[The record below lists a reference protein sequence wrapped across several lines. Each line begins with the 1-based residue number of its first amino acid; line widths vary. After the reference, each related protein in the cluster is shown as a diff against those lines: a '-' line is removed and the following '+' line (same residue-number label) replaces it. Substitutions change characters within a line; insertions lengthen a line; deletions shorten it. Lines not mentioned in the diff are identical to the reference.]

1 MLSPSRAPCRII
13 GPSPSSR
20 LPRFY
25 CGRDSVAVAAWWCRS
40 TIRAMLI
47 GPRLRIAVFAA
58 AALAG
63 ASTRTSAQLLN
74 TDAPVVVGHF
84 HMDVTSVAEHRK
96 FWVDALGGTPARVG
110 TADVV
115 RFPGIVLFFEAKKPS
130 GPNRGTAFDHIGF
143 AVPDVPALTTKV
155 VAAGYALTVGREPV
169 PGKEAAAAQGTQA
182 PYGRFSYILG
192 PDGTNVELVTS
203 AEKTPAPIVYHH
215 IHFINKQYVEMRNWY
230 ARALN
235 ATERTGPN
243 TFTDFFA
250 GADLP
255 GVGYSLNFFRWEG
268 DQSVAHVP
276 TKGRATDHVGFEVRN
291 LPEFIKQLESKGIK
305 LTEGYK
311 KSNKD
316 MGGIATAMITD
327 PW

>member
-1 MLSPSRAPCRII
+1 MQMGHRLYLALVIAAII
-13 GPSPSSR
+13 
-20 LPRFY
+20 
-25 CGRDSVAVAAWWCRS
+25 
-40 TIRAMLI
+40 
-47 GPRLRIAVFAA
+47 AA
-58 AALAG
+58 ASPA
-63 ASTRTSAQLLN
+63 SAQLLN
-74 TDAPVVVGHF
+74 KDAPVVVGHF
-84 HMDVTSVAEHRK
+84 HMNATSVAEHRK
-96 FWVDALGGTPARVG
+96 FWVDTLGGTAG
-110 TADVV
+110 KIGNADIV
-115 RFPGIVLFFEAKKPS
+115 RFPGIVLFFDQKKPG

-143 AVPDVPALTTKV
+143 AVPDVPALTTKI
-155 VAAGYALTVGREPV
+155 VAAGYMLTVGREPV

-192 PDGTNVELVTS
+192 PDGTKVELVTS
-203 AEKTPAPIVYHH
+203 AEPGAAPIVYHH

-243 TFTDFFA
+243 TFTDYFA

-268 DQSVAHVP
+268 DQNVTHVP

-291 LPEFIKQLESKGIK
+291 LPAFVKELEGKGIT

-311 KSNKD
+311 KSNRE
-316 MGGIATAMITD
+316 MGGVATAKITD
-327 PW
+327 PWGVLIELTEGLR

>member
-1 MLSPSRAPCRII
+1 MQSGIRV
-13 GPSPSSR
+13 R
-20 LPRFY
+20 LMI
-25 CGRDSVAVAAWWCRS
+25 VAAVS
-40 TIRAMLI
+40 SL
-47 GPRLRIAVFAA
+47 
-58 AALAG
+58 ALARP
-63 ASTRTSAQLLN
+63 ATAQLQN
-74 TDAPVVVGHF
+74 TEAPVVVGHF
-84 HMDVTSVAEHRK
+84 HMTVTSVADHRK
-96 FWVDALGGTPARVG
+96 FWVDTLGGTPAKIG
-110 TADVV
+110 NADVV
-115 RFPGIVLFFEAKKPS
+115 RFPGIVLFFDQKKPS

-155 VAAGYALTVGREPV
+155 VAAGYALTSGREPV

-192 PDGTNVELVTS
+192 PDGAKVELVTS
-203 AEKTPAPIVYHH
+203 AEKAPAPIVYHH

-230 ARALN
+230 VRALN
-235 ATERTGPN
+235 AAERTGPN

-268 DQSVAHVP
+268 DQSVTHVG

-291 LPEFIKQLESKGIK
+291 LPAFIKELEAKGIK

-316 MGGIATAMITD
+316 MGGVATAMITD
-327 PW
+327 PWGIQIELTEGLR

>member
-1 MLSPSRAPCRII
+1 MTNRRP
-13 GPSPSSR
+13 
-20 LPRFY
+20 
-25 CGRDSVAVAAWWCRS
+25 RS
-40 TIRAMLI
+40 TIRAMQMGQGL
-47 GPRLRIAVFAA
+47 RLAAVAA
-58 AALAG
+58 VLVPVLAMP
-63 ASTRTSAQLLN
+63 ASAQLLN
-74 TDAPVVVGHF
+74 KEAPVVVGHF
-84 HMDVTSVAEHRK
+84 HMNATSVAEHRK
-96 FWVDALGGTPARVG
+96 FWVDTLGGTAEKIG
-110 TADVV
+110 QSDVV
-115 RFPGIVLFFEAKKPS
+115 RFPGILLFFDQKKPS

-143 AVPDVPALTTKV
+143 AVPDVPALTTKI
-155 VAAGYALTVGREPV
+155 VAAGYTLTSGREPV

-182 PYGRFSYILG
+182 PYGRFSYIIG
-192 PDGTNVELVTS
+192 PDGTKVELVTS

-243 TFTDFFA
+243 TFTDYFA

-268 DQSVAHVP
+268 DQSVTHVG

-291 LPEFIKQLESKGIK
+291 LAAFVKELEGKGIK

-316 MGGIATAMITD
+316 MGGAATAMITD
-327 PW
+327 PWGVQIELTEGLRLP

>member
-1 MLSPSRAPCRII
+1 
-13 GPSPSSR
+13 
-20 LPRFY
+20 
-25 CGRDSVAVAAWWCRS
+25 
-40 TIRAMLI
+40 MLI
-47 GPRLRIAVFAA
+47 GPRFRIAVFAA

-63 ASTRTSAQLLN
+63 AATRTSAQLLN

-143 AVPDVPALTTKV
+143 AVPDVPAVTTKV
-155 VAAGYALTVGREPV
+155 VANGYELTTGREPK
-169 PGKEAAAAQGTQA
+169 PGEKVALPTAGN
-182 PYGRFSYILG
+182 YGRFSYLLG
-192 PDGTNVELVTS
+192 PDGAKVELVTNM
-203 AEKTPAPIVYHH
+203 APNAPPITHH
-215 IHFINKQYVEMRNWY
+215 HVHFINKQYVEMRNWY

-268 DQSVAHVP
+268 DQSVTHVP

-305 LTEGYK
+305 LTEGLR
-311 KSNKD
+311 
-316 MGGIATAMITD
+316 
-327 PW
+327 

>member
-1 MLSPSRAPCRII
+1 MQMATGI
-13 GPSPSSR
+13 
-20 LPRFY
+20 RF
-25 CGRDSVAVAAWWCRS
+25 
-40 TIRAMLI
+40 
-47 GPRLRIAVFAA
+47 VFAA
-58 AALAG
+58 AALLA
-63 ASTRTSAQLLN
+63 AWAPPASAQLLN
-74 TDAPVVVGHF
+74 KDAPVVVGHF
-84 HMDVTSVAEHRK
+84 HMLVTSVAEHRK
-96 FWVDALGGTPARVG
+96 FWVDTLGGTPAKIG
-110 TADVV
+110 SADVV
-115 RFPGIVLFFEAKKPS
+115 RFPGIVLFFDQKKPS

-155 VAAGYALTVGREPV
+155 VAAGYALTSGREPV

-192 PDGTNVELVTS
+192 PDGAKVELVTS
-203 AEKTPAPIVYHH
+203 AEKEPAPIVYHH

-268 DQSVAHVP
+268 DQGVTHVT
-276 TKGRATDHVGFEVRN
+276 TKGRVTDHVGFEVRN
-291 LPEFIKQLESKGIK
+291 LPAFVKELEAKGIK

-311 KSNKD
+311 KSDKN
-316 MGGIATAMITD
+316 MGGVATAMITD
-327 PW
+327 PWGIQIELTEGLR